1 MFKILIVEDD
11 PVLNQLLATRLK
23 QDRYEVFTASDGV
36 EAMAIMEQDH
46 IDLVVTDIMM
56 PGLSGIGLIQELRQ
70 ANYSLPILIV
80 TAKNQMEDLEEGFQS
95 GADDYL
101 VKPIRLQELSLRVA
115 ALFRRVQAKKEL
127 RIGNT
132 VFHYDQLTV
141 TEGDHQQE
149 LPKKEFYLIFKLLT
163 YPNQIFTRLDLLDEI
178 WGLESESDERNV
190 DAHIKKLR
198 KRFEGNPDFRIVTV
212 RGLGYKATLGEDE

>member
-212 RGLGYKATLGEDE
+212 RGLGYKATLGEDK

>member
-36 EAMAIMEQDH
+36 EAMAIMEQAH
-46 IDLVVTDIMM
+46 IDLIVTDIMM

-212 RGLGYKATLGEDE
+212 RGLGYKATLGEDK

>member
-212 RGLGYKATLGEDE
+212 RWLGYKATLGEDE

>member
-101 VKPIRLQELSLRVA
+101 VKPIRLQ
-115 ALFRRVQAKKEL
+115 
-127 RIGNT
+127 
-132 VFHYDQLTV
+132 
-141 TEGDHQQE
+141 
-149 LPKKEFYLIFKLLT
+149 
-163 YPNQIFTRLDLLDEI
+163 
-178 WGLESESDERNV
+178 
-190 DAHIKKLR
+190 
-198 KRFEGNPDFRIVTV
+198 
-212 RGLGYKATLGEDE
+212 

>member
-36 EAMAIMEQDH
+36 EAMAIMEQAH
-46 IDLVVTDIMM
+46 IDLIVTDIMM

-132 VFHYDQLTV
+132 VFHYDHLTV